1 MSLEVDIISQITERF
16 SALRDAEKK
25 VAKLIMDDIQT
36 AANAS
41 ITELA
46 ESAEVSEATITRF
59 AKAVGCKNVRDMK
72 IKWFRNGRVPKGT

>member
-1 MSLEVDIISQITERF
+1 MAANRLAAIIEQEDVLSLEVDIISQITERF

-25 VAKLIMDDIQT
+25 VAKLIMDDIQS

-46 ESAEVSEATITRF
+46 ENAQVSEATITRLSL
-59 AKAVGCKNVRDMK
+59 
-72 IKWFRNGRVPKGT
+72 IHI

>member
-16 SALRDAEKK
+16 PALREAEKK
-25 VAKLIMDDIQT
+25 VAKLIVDDINF

-46 ESAEVSEATITRF
+46 ESA
-59 AKAVGCKNVRDMK
+59 K
-72 IKWFRNGRVPKGT
+72 